1 MPLLDV
7 TLQLSEEIACGLAA
21 GRYQLFGSVVR
32 DNAGRVVTMLEPALK
47 QSARAAR
54 SNPKIALAALAV
66 AGVAGAVVFVGSRC
80 TRKARLT
87 RELAKVDQTIQ
98 ATLTEHPKELTCDDL
113 RTIRASI
120 DDFLTFTDHPHYEA
134 VSLEVSPDARRML
147 AAFAEAL
154 RSFSSRL
161 NALGDQKE
169 PVPELKVAPDTSLL
183 PLLSAMRAQLDYQ
196 ERNWPDA

>member
-7 TLQLSEEIACGLAA
+7 TLKLSEEIACGLAD

-32 DNAGRVVTMLEPALK
+32 DNAGRVVTMLEPVVRR
-47 QSARAAR
+47 SARAAR
-54 SNPKIALAALAV
+54 SNPKVAIAALAV
-66 AGVAGAVVFVGSRC
+66 AGAAGAAVYVGSRF

-87 RELAKVDQTIQ
+87 RELAKVDRTIQ
-98 ATLTEHPKELTCDDL
+98 ATLTEHPAELTRDDL

-120 DDFLTFTDHPHYEA
+120 DNFLAFTENQQYGEVALD
-134 VSLEVSPDARRML
+134 VSAEARRML
-147 AAFAEAL
+147 VAFAEAL

-161 NALGDQKE
+161 NALGHQKE
-169 PVPELKVAPDTSLL
+169 PVPELRVAPDTSLL
-183 PLLSAMRAQLDYQ
+183 PLLSAMRTQLDYQ